1 MAAKKDAP
9 TVAIA
14 GNPNSGKTTLFNGLT
29 GSSQRT
35 GNWPGVT
42 VEKKTGIL
50 YSSGRSVSVV
60 DLPGIYSLSCHSE
73 DERVARDFVL
83 SGEADAVLDIVDASN
98 LERNLFLTLN
108 LIEMRIPV
116 IVALNMTDLA
126 AKKGITVD
134 PAALSAALG
143 VPVVALSATV
153 KDDLARVKENLAS
166 LIDQACASSLRVD
179 YPAEIETVLTA
190 WEGRLGPLAKD
201 LNADPR
207 WFALKVLERDEFLSA
222 KAFKTG
228 AIDAATVEATVA
240 RIEKVQGDSPDALI
254 ASAKYERI
262 SEVAARACTGVEKA
276 RITASLGE
284 KIDGVVL
291 NRALGIPVFLLV
303 MYLMFWTVMNV
314 GGAFIDF
321 FDILFGA
328 IFVDGSGALL
338 GMLGS
343 PEWLT
348 AILAGGLGAGIQTVA
363 TFVPIV
369 FFMFLILSLLE
380 DSGYM
385 ARAAFVMDRA
395 LRAIGLPGKAF
406 IPMIVGFGCTVPA
419 VMATRTLENKR
430 DRYITVFM
438 VPFMSC
444 GARLPVYALF
454 GAAFFGA
461 NSGLM
466 VLSLYL
472 VGVALAVLT
481 GFMLKN
487 TLFKGEPAPFVMEL
501 PPWHLPRLGGV
512 LRYTSLRLNSFVVR
526 AGKVIVLV
534 VAILGV
540 LNSIGTDGSFGNE
553 DSDSSVLTVLG
564 KGVAPVFAPMG
575 LREEN
580 WPAAVG
586 MFTGLFAK
594 EAVVG
599 TLNGLY
605 GQMGAL
611 ENQAEAA
618 TPGAEAVTAGAD
630 GSVMEATSAVE
641 SAGDIDGWT
650 FGDSVVEAFAS
661 IPAAFGDL
669 AGSLVDPLGFS
680 VISGDEETVA
690 EEVEADGGIFASMRG
705 YFANDIHA
713 VYAYLLFILIYFPCF
728 AALGAIVRELGNLF
742 GFIAVAY
749 LTVLAW
755 ITSTLYYQIA
765 AGHNPL
771 WIAVA
776 LVLLALIVL
785 AFRLLRGKAVTA
797 TASR

>member
-1 MAAKKDAP
+1 MAAKEAL
-9 TVAIA
+9 VLAIA

-42 VEKKTGIL
+42 VEKKTGSL
-50 YSSGRSVSVV
+50 ESSGKSVSVV

-73 DERVARDFVL
+73 DERVARDYIL
-83 SGEADAVLDIVDASN
+83 SGEAKAVLNIVDASN

-108 LIEMRIPV
+108 LIEMRVPV
-116 IVALNMTDLA
+116 IVALNMVDLA
-126 AKKGITVD
+126 AKKGISVD

-153 KDDLARVKENLAS
+153 KDDVKALKDKLAS
-166 LIDQACASSLRVD
+166 LIESAKISKAKVVYPEGIEGILASWSQNL
-179 YPAEIETVLTA
+179 A
-190 WEGRLGPLAKD
+190 PLAKD
-201 LNADPR
+201 LDVDPR
-207 WFALKVLERDEFLSA
+207 WFALKVLERDDFLSS
-222 KAFKTG
+222 KALSMG
-228 AIDAATVEATVA
+228 ALSAETVNDAVESV
-240 RIEKVQGDSPDALI
+240 EKALGDSPDALI
-254 ASAKYERI
+254 ASAKYGFI
-262 SEVAARACTGVEKA
+262 SEAAGKA
-276 RITASLGE
+276 KKEGSAGQKGSSFGDKLDR
-284 KIDGVVL
+284 VVL
-291 NRALGIPVFLLV
+291 HRALGIPAFLVV
-303 MYLMFWTVMNV
+303 MYLMFWIVMNV
-314 GGAFIDF
+314 GGSFIDF

-328 IFVDGSGALL
+328 IFVDGFGALL

-348 AILAGGLGAGIQTVA
+348 AILAGGIGAGIQTVA

-430 DRYITVFM
+430 DRYIAVFM

-461 NSGLM
+461 RSGLI

-472 VGVALAVLT
+472 VGVALSVFT
-481 GFMLKN
+481 GFLLKN
-487 TLFKGEPAPFVMEL
+487 TLFRGEPAPFVMEL
-501 PPWHLPRLGGV
+501 PPWHLPKFSGV
-512 LRYTSLRLNSFVVR
+512 MRYTWMRLQTFVIR
-526 AGKVIVLV
+526 AGKVIVAV

-540 LNSIGTDGSFGNE
+540 LNSLGTDGSFGNE
-553 DSDSSVLTVLG
+553 DSETSVLTALG

-575 LREEN
+575 LQEEN

-605 GQMGAL
+605 GQMDAF
-611 ENQAEAA
+611 EAD
-618 TPGAEAVTAGAD
+618 AEAVEGEGEEGEAEEEAWSLGA
-630 GSVMEATSAVE
+630 
-641 SAGDIDGWT
+641 
-650 FGDSVVEAFAS
+650 SVVEAFAS
-661 IPAAFGDL
+661 IPEAFSGVGGAIL
-669 AGSLVDPLGFS
+669 DPLGLS
-680 VISGDEETVA
+680 LITGEEEATA
-690 EEVEADGGIFASMRG
+690 ADVEADASIFGSMRQ
-705 YFANDIHA
+705 YFANDLHA

-742 GFIAVAY
+742 GYISVAY

-765 AGHNPL
+765 AGHNPF
-771 WIAVA
+771 WIAFS
-776 LVLLALIVL
+776 LVLLALIVVG
-785 AFRLLRGKAVTA
+785 FRALRGKAVTA
-797 TASR
+797 TAK

>member
-1 MAAKKDAP
+1 MAEKKAP
-9 TVAIA
+9 VLAIA
-14 GNPNSGKTTLFNGLT
+14 GNPNSGKTTLFNALT

-42 VEKKTGIL
+42 VEKKSGSL
-50 YSSGRSVSVV
+50 ESSGERVSVV

-73 DERVARDFVL
+73 DERVARDYLL
-83 SGEADAVLDIVDASN
+83 SGEARAVLNIVDASN

-108 LIEMRIPV
+108 LIEMRVPV
-116 IVALNMTDLA
+116 VVALNMVDLA
-126 AKKGITVD
+126 AKKGVAVD
-134 PAALSAALG
+134 PQALSAALG

-153 KDDLARVKENLAS
+153 REDVRSLKDRLFS
-166 LIDQACASSLRVD
+166 LIDSAAVSKAAVS
-179 YPAEIETVLTA
+179 YPEAVEQTLSA
-190 WEGRLGPLAKD
+190 WAGTLEPLARD
-201 LNADPR
+201 LAVDSR
-207 WFALKVLERDEFLSA
+207 WFALKVLERDEYLSS
-222 KAFKTG
+222 KAFSVG
-228 AIDAATVEATVA
+228 ALDSAGVNAEIS
-240 RIEKVQGDSPDALI
+240 RIETALGDSPDAVI
-254 ASAKYERI
+254 ASAKYGFIAEAAGAAKREASGGASSPPFGERLD
-262 SEVAARACTGVEKA
+262 R
-276 RITASLGE
+276 L
-284 KIDGVVL
+284 VL
-291 NRALGIPVFLLV
+291 HRALGIPVFLLV

-328 IFVDGSGALL
+328 VFVDGFGALL
-338 GMLGS
+338 SSLGS

-348 AILAGGLGAGIQTVA
+348 AILAGGIGAGIQTVS

-395 LRAIGLPGKAF
+395 LRAVGLPGKAF

-430 DRYITVFM
+430 DRYIAVFM

-461 NSGLM
+461 RSGLI

-472 VGVALAVLT
+472 AGVVLSVFT

-487 TLFKGEPAPFVMEL
+487 TLFRGEPAPFVMEL
-501 PPWHLPRLGGV
+501 PPWHLPKLSGV
-512 LRYTSLRLNSFVVR
+512 MRYTWMRLKSFVIR
-526 AGKVIVLV
+526 AGKVITAV
-534 VAILGV
+534 VAVLAV
-540 LNSIGTDGSFGNE
+540 LNSLGTDGSFGNE
-553 DSDSSVLTVLG
+553 DSQASVLTALG
-564 KGVAPVFAPMG
+564 KGVASVFAPMG

-605 GQMGAL
+605 AQMAAL
-611 ENQAEAA
+611 EGAAAPEEGNGDSGEDSSGFPEDAEEPWSLTASAAEAL
-618 TPGAEAVTAGAD
+618 
-630 GSVMEATSAVE
+630 
-641 SAGDIDGWT
+641 
-650 FGDSVVEAFAS
+650 AS
-661 IPAAFGDL
+661 IPEALSGL
-669 AGSLVDPLGFS
+669 GSSVLDPLGLA
-680 VISGDEETVA
+680 VVSGDEEATA
-690 EEVEADGGIFASMRG
+690 EEVEADSSIFGSMRR
-705 YFANDIHA
+705 YFADDLHA

-728 AALGAIVRELGNLF
+728 AALGAIVRELGSLF
-742 GFIAVAY
+742 GFVAVAY

-765 AGHNPL
+765 AGHNPF
-771 WIAVA
+771 WIAFA
-776 LVLLALIVL
+776 LALLALVFA
-785 AFRLLRGKAVTA
+785 AFRALRGKAVTA
-797 TASR
+797 TAEGPASTAEGPAV